1 LRTTRSVLS
10 LQNPL
15 SASEEGQ
22 VMMGRCKRRL
32 FLPLAVAAAVM
43 LAGILAAAQFGS
55 FAPAQAASPP
65 GSVRCSLATL
75 NGVYVWSAH
84 GEVQSTGS
92 TKGPFAVA
100 GIQVFDGR
108 GHAHGFY
115 SQSMNGKI
123 SRRVSFT
130 ATYTLNPDCTGTHMG
145 TDITGTVVHNDM
157 YSLPSGSQITFL
169 QTDPGVVFSGTGVT
183 DARKID

>member
-1 LRTTRSVLS
+1 MT
-10 LQNPL
+10 
-15 SASEEGQ
+15 G
-22 VMMGRCKRRL
+22 MCKRRL

-43 LAGILAAAQFGS
+43 LAGILAVAQFGS
-55 FAPAQAASPP
+55 FASAQGASPP

-92 TKGPFAVA
+92 TKNPFAVA

-108 GHAHGFY
+108 GYAHGFY
-115 SQSMNGKI
+115 SRGMNEQI
-123 SRRVSFT
+123 SKRVSFT
-130 ATYTLNPDCTGTHMG
+130 ATYTLNPDCTGTHMA
-145 TDITGTVVHNDM
+145 TDITGTVVHNNM
-157 YSLPSGSQITFL
+157 YSLPSGSQVTFL
-169 QTDPGVVFSGTGVT
+169 QTDPGAVFSGTGVT

>member
-1 LRTTRSVLS
+1 MT
-10 LQNPL
+10 
-15 SASEEGQ
+15 G
-22 VMMGRCKRRL
+22 MCKRRL
-32 FLPLAVAAAVM
+32 LLRLAVAVTVM
-43 LAGILAAAQFGS
+43 LAGILAVSQFGS
-55 FAPAQAASPP
+55 FASAQAESPP
-65 GSVRCSLATL
+65 GSERCSLATL

-92 TKGPFAVA
+92 TEDSFAVA

-115 SQSMNGKI
+115 SRSMSEQI
-123 SRRVSFT
+123 SSRVSFT
-130 ATYTLNPDCTGTHMG
+130 ATYTLNPDCTGTHVA

-157 YSLPSGSQITFL
+157 YSLPSGSKVTFL
-169 QTDPGVVFSGTGVT
+169 QTDPGAVFSGTGVT

>member
-1 LRTTRSVLS
+1 MI
-10 LQNPL
+10 
-15 SASEEGQ
+15 
-22 VMMGRCKRRL
+22 MMGMCKRRL
-32 FLPLAVAAAVM
+32 FLPLALAAAVM
-43 LAGILAAAQFGS
+43 LAGILAVAQFGS

-115 SQSMNGKI
+115 SRSMNGKI
-123 SRRVSFT
+123 SRRVSFA

-145 TDITGTVVHNDM
+145 TDVTGTVVHNDM
-157 YSLPSGSQITFL
+157 YSLPSGSQVTFL